1 MDLFLL
7 YQYVI
12 LIILCVLLVNFLF
25 NQYLYKDISRFK
37 LPDKIVKKPPL
48 VSILIP
54 ARNEETNIEKCI
66 KAFLKQD
73 YPKLEILVLDDN
85 STDSTY
91 NIVKKIS
98 EKNKNVKVFKGK
110 PLPQGW
116 LGKSFAC
123 FQLSRYAKGEYFVFT
138 DADTHHLQ
146 NSISSS
152 LAALLNN
159 GLDALC
165 PFPREIMVTIHERM
179 SIPFMNFVILLFMPL
194 ALIRKS
200 KNPLFC
206 TGVGQYLLFRREV
219 YFGMGG
225 HAAVKGKILEDVQIT
240 KKTKEMG
247 YSYMI
252 FDGRKII
259 SCRMYKN
266 FKQVFTGY
274 SRFLFSAFD
283 YNISMLTIAIIFFIL
298 LFLLPNIFFPIGLI
312 LYHWPREI
320 LLSIFVQIS
329 IVSFIR
335 MVNALRFK
343 EKLLDILLS
352 PLSIVYIVFMAVNS
366 VLQNKLGNGI
376 YWKGR
381 TYQAE
386 SKSNDLGV
394 IEEENDNL
402 KTRNS

>member
-7 YQYVI
+7 YQYII
-12 LIILCVLLVNFLF
+12 LIMLCVLLINFIF

-37 LPDKIVKKPPL
+37 LPKKTITDPPL

-54 ARNEETNIEKCI
+54 ARNEEINIEKCI
-66 KAFLKQD
+66 RTFVKQD
-73 YPKLEILVLDDN
+73 YPNLEILVLDDN
-85 STDSTY
+85 STDNTY
-91 NIVKKIS
+91 SIVKKIS
-98 EKNKNVKVFKGK
+98 QKNKNVKIFKGK
-110 PLPQGW
+110 QLPQGW
-116 LGKSFAC
+116 LGKNFAC
-123 FQLSRYAKGEYFVFT
+123 YQLSRYAKGEYFFFT
-138 DADTHHLQ
+138 DADTHHFQ
-146 NSISSS
+146 NSVSSS
-152 LAALLNN
+152 LAAMLNN
-159 GLDALC
+159 DLDALC

-179 SIPFMNFVILLFMPL
+179 VIPFMNFVILLFMPL

-206 TGVGQYLLFRREV
+206 TGVGQCLLFRREV

-225 HAAVKGKILEDVQIT
+225 HAAIKGKILEDVHIT

-259 SCRMYKN
+259 SCRMYN
-266 FKQVFTGY
+266 SFKQVFVGY
-274 SRFLFSAFD
+274 SRILFSAFD
-283 YNISMLTIAIIFFIL
+283 YNVFMIALAVIFFIL
-298 LFLLPNIFFPIGLI
+298 LFLLPNIFFPLGLI
-312 LYHWPREI
+312 FYRWPREI
-320 LLSIFVQIS
+320 LLPIVVQIS

-335 MVNALRFK
+335 TVNALRFK
-343 EKLLDILLS
+343 ERLFDILLS
-352 PLSIVYIVFMAVNS
+352 PLSIVYIVFISINS
-366 VLQNKLGNGI
+366 VLQSKLGSGI

>member
-247 YSYMI
+247 YNYMI

-335 MVNALRFK
+335 IVNALRFK

>member
-1 MDLFLL
+1 MNLFLL

-12 LIILCVLLVNFLF
+12 LIMLCVLLVNFLF

-37 LPDKIVKKPPL
+37 LPDKIVKDPPL

-54 ARNEETNIEKCI
+54 SRNEETNIERCI

-85 STDSTY
+85 STDNTY

-116 LGKSFAC
+116 LGKNFAC
-123 FQLSRYAKGEYFVFT
+123 FQLSRFAKGEYFVFT
-138 DADTHHLQ
+138 DADTHHLK

-320 LLSIFVQIS
+320 LLSIFIQIS

-335 MVNALRFK
+335 MINALRFK
-343 EKLLDILLS
+343 EKLLDIFLS
-352 PLSIVYIVFMAVNS
+352 PLSIVYIIFMAINS

-381 TYQAE
+381 IYQAE
-386 SKSNDLGV
+386 SKSNDLCV
-394 IEEENDNL
+394 TEEENDNL

>member
-12 LIILCVLLVNFLF
+12 LIMLCVLLVNFLF
-25 NQYLYKDISRFK
+25 NQYLYKDISKFK
-37 LPDKIVKKPPL
+37 LSDKILKDPPL
-48 VSILIP
+48 VSVLIP
-54 ARNEETNIEKCI
+54 ARNEEINIEKCI

-85 STDSTY
+85 STDNTY
-91 NIVKKIS
+91 GIVKKIS

-116 LGKSFAC
+116 LGKNFAC
-123 FQLSRYAKGEYFVFT
+123 YQLSRYAKGEYFVFT
-138 DADTHHLQ
+138 DADTHHFQ
-146 NSISSS
+146 KSISSS
-152 LAALLNN
+152 LAALLND

-165 PFPREIMVTIHERM
+165 PFPREIMITIHERM

-206 TGVGQYLLFRREV
+206 TGVGQYLLFRREA

-225 HAAVKGKILEDVQIT
+225 HAAVKGKILEDVHIT

-252 FDGRKII
+252 FDGRKVI

-283 YNISMLTIAIIFFIL
+283 YNVFMISIAVIFFIL
-298 LFLLPNIFFPIGLI
+298 LFLLPNIFFPLGLI

-320 LLSIFVQIS
+320 LLSILLQIG

-352 PLSIVYIVFMAVNS
+352 PLSIVYIVFMAINS
-366 VLQNKLGNGI
+366 VLQSKLGNGI

-386 SKSNDLGV
+386 SKSNDLRV

>member
-1 MDLFLL
+1 MELFLL

-12 LIILCVLLVNFLF
+12 LILLCVLLVNFLF
-25 NQYLYKDISRFK
+25 NQYLYKDISKFK
-37 LPDKIVKKPPL
+37 LSDKIIKDPPL

-54 ARNEETNIEKCI
+54 ARNEEANIERCI
-66 KAFLKQD
+66 RAFLKQD
-73 YPKLEILVLDDN
+73 YPNLEILVLDDN

-91 NIVKKIS
+91 DIVKKIS
-98 EKNKNVKVFKGK
+98 DKNRNVKVFKGR

-116 LGKSFAC
+116 LGKNFAC
-123 FQLSRYAKGEYFVFT
+123 FQLSRYAKGDYLIFT
-138 DADTHHLQ
+138 DADTHHSQ
-146 NSISSS
+146 NSVSSS

-179 SIPFMNFVILLFMPL
+179 TIPFMNFAILLFMPL

-200 KNPLFC
+200 RNPLFC
-206 TGVGQYLLFRREV
+206 TGVGQYLLFKRET

-225 HAAVKGKILEDVQIT
+225 HAAVKGKILEDVKIT

-266 FKQVFTGY
+266 FKQVFTGF

-283 YNISMLTIAIIFFIL
+283 YNLSMLAIAVTFFIL
-298 LFLLPNIFFPIGLI
+298 LFLIPNIFFPMGLI

-320 LLSIFVQIS
+320 LIPIIIQII

-335 MVNALRFK
+335 TINAFRFK
-343 EKLLDILLS
+343 EKLLDIFLS
-352 PLSIVYIVFMAVNS
+352 PLSIVYIVFIAINS
-366 VLQNKLGNGI
+366 VLQSKLGNGI

-381 TYQAE
+381 IYQAE
-386 SKSNDLGV
+386 SNSNSLDV
-394 IEEENDNL
+394 TEEENEDL

>member
-1 MDLFLL
+1 M
-7 YQYVI
+7 
-12 LIILCVLLVNFLF
+12 LCVLLVNFLI
-25 NQYLYKDISRFK
+25 NQFIYKDISRFK
-37 LPDKIVKKPPL
+37 LSEKIIKNPPL
-48 VSILIP
+48 VSVLIP
-54 ARNEETNIEKCI
+54 ARNEQSNIEKCI
-66 KAFLKQD
+66 RAFLKQN
-73 YPKLEILVLDDN
+73 YPNLEILVLDDN
-85 STDSTY
+85 STDNTY
-91 NIVKKIS
+91 DIVKKIS
-98 EKNKNVKVFKGK
+98 GKNKNVKIFKGK

-116 LGKSFAC
+116 LGKNFAC

-138 DADTHHLQ
+138 DADTYHSR
-146 NSISSS
+146 NSVSSA
-152 LAALLNN
+152 LAALLGN

-179 SIPFMNFVILLFMPL
+179 TIPFMNFVILLFMPL

-200 KNPLFC
+200 RNPLFC
-206 TGVGQYLLFRREV
+206 TGVGQYLFFKRET

-225 HAAVKGKILEDVQIT
+225 HAAVKGKILEDVHIT

-266 FKQVFTGY
+266 FKQVFNGY

-283 YNISMLTIAIIFFIL
+283 YNIFMLSIAIIFFIL
-298 LFLLPNIFFPIGLI
+298 LFLAPNLFFPIGLFI
-312 LYHWPREI
+312 SHWPREI
-320 LLSIFVQIS
+320 LLSIAAQIG
-329 IVSFIR
+329 IVFFIR
-335 MVNALRFK
+335 TINAFRFK
-343 EKLLDILLS
+343 EKLLDIFLS

-366 VLQNKLGNGI
+366 VIQTKLGNGI

-386 SKSNDLGV
+386 SKSNSLGV
-394 IEEENDNL
+394 IDEENDTL
-402 KTRNS
+402 RTRNT

>member
-12 LIILCVLLVNFLF
+12 LIILCVLLINFLF
-25 NQYLYKDISRFK
+25 NQFLYKDISRFR
-37 LPDKIVKKPPL
+37 LPEKIKKDPPL

-54 ARNEETNIEKCI
+54 ARNEEKNIEKCI

-73 YPKLEILVLDDN
+73 YPNLEIIVLDDN
-85 STDSTY
+85 SSDNTY
-91 NIVKKIS
+91 SIVKKIS
-98 EKNKNVKVFKGK
+98 ERNKNVKIFKGK
-110 PLPQGW
+110 PLLQGW
-116 LGKSFAC
+116 LGKNYAC
-123 FQLSRYAKGEYFVFT
+123 FQLSRFAKGEYFVFT
-138 DADTHHLQ
+138 DADTYHFQ

-152 LAALLNN
+152 LAALLGN

-165 PFPREIMVTIHERM
+165 PFPREIMITIHERM
-179 SIPFMNFVILLFMPL
+179 TIPFMNFAILLFMPL

-206 TGVGQYLLFRREV
+206 TGVGQYLLFKREV

-225 HAAVKGKILEDVQIT
+225 HAAVKGKILEDVHIT

-247 YSYMI
+247 YRYMI

-259 SCRMYKN
+259 SCRMYNN
-266 FKQVFTGY
+266 FRQVFTGY

-283 YNISMLTIAIIFFIL
+283 YNIFMLSLAIIFFIL
-298 LFLLPNIFFPIGLI
+298 LFLLPNLFFPVGLFI
-312 LYHWPREI
+312 YHWPREI
-320 LLSIFVQIS
+320 LLPIVAQIS

-335 MVNALRFK
+335 MVNTFRFK

-352 PLSIVYIVFMAVNS
+352 PLSIVYIVFIAFNS
-366 VLQNKLGNGI
+366 VLQNKLGRGI
-376 YWKGR
+376 YWRGR

-386 SKSNDLGV
+386 SKSNNLEV
-394 IEEENDNL
+394 IEEEDNL

>member
-37 LPDKIVKKPPL
+37 LPDKIVKEPPL

-73 YPKLEILVLDDN
+73 YPELEILVLDDN
-85 STDSTY
+85 STDNTY

-116 LGKSFAC
+116 LGKNFAC

-206 TGVGQYLLFRREV
+206 TGVGQYLLFKREV

-283 YNISMLTIAIIFFIL
+283 YNTSMLTIAIIFFIL

-320 LLSIFVQIS
+320 LLPIFAQIS

-343 EKLLDILLS
+343 EKLLDIFLS
-352 PLSIVYIVFMAVNS
+352 PLSIVYIVFIAINS
-366 VLQNKLGNGI
+366 VLQHKLGNGI

>member
-7 YQYVI
+7 YQYVMVI
-12 LIILCVLLVNFLF
+12 LLCFLLVNFLF
-25 NQYLYKDISRFK
+25 NQYLFKDISRFK
-37 LPDKIVKKPPL
+37 LPDKILKDPPL

-54 ARNEETNIEKCI
+54 ARNEESNIEKCI

-73 YPKLEILVLDDN
+73 YPNLEIIILDDN
-85 STDSTY
+85 STDNTY
-91 NIVKKIS
+91 DIVQKIS
-98 EKNKNVKVFKGK
+98 DKNKNVKIFKGK
-110 PLPQGW
+110 HLPQGW
-116 LGKSFAC
+116 LGKNFAC

-146 NSISSS
+146 NSVSSS

-159 GLDALC
+159 RLDALC

-179 SIPFMNFVILLFMPL
+179 TIPFMNFVILLFMPL

-225 HAAVKGKILEDVQIT
+225 HAAVKGKILEDVHIT

-252 FDGRKII
+252 FDGSKII

-266 FKQVFTGY
+266 FKQVFRGY

-283 YNISMLTIAIIFFIL
+283 YNISMIAIAIIFFIL
-298 LFLLPNIFFPIGLI
+298 LFLLPNIFFPLGLI

-320 LLSIFVQIS
+320 LLSIVIQLS

-335 MVNALRFK
+335 TINALRFK
-343 EKLLDILLS
+343 EKLLDIFLS
-352 PLSIVYIVFMAVNS
+352 PLSIVYIVFMAINS
-366 VLQNKLGNGI
+366 VLQSKIGTGI

-386 SKSNDLGV
+386 SKSNTLGV

-402 KTRNS
+402 RTRNS

>member
-1 MDLFLL
+1 MDLLLL

-12 LIILCVLLVNFLF
+12 LIMLCVLLINFLF
-25 NQYLYKDISRFK
+25 NQFLYKDISRFR
-37 LPDKIVKKPPL
+37 LSDKIIKDPPL
-48 VSILIP
+48 VSVLIP
-54 ARNEETNIEKCI
+54 ARDEEIYIEKCI

-73 YPKLEILVLDDN
+73 YPNLEILVLDDN
-85 STDSTY
+85 SSDNTY
-91 NIVKKIS
+91 DIVKKIS
-98 EKNKNVKVFKGK
+98 KKNKNVKIFKGK
-110 PLPQGW
+110 PLPKGW
-116 LGKSFAC
+116 LGKNFAC
-123 FQLSRYAKGEYFVFT
+123 YQLSRYAEGEYFLFT
-138 DADTHHLQ
+138 DADTHHFQ

-152 LAALLNN
+152 LAAMLKN

-206 TGVGQYLLFRREV
+206 TGIGQCLLFRREV

-259 SCRMYKN
+259 ACRMYKN

-283 YNISMLTIAIIFFIL
+283 YNVVMITIAVIFFIL

-312 LYHWPREI
+312 LYQWPREI
-320 LLSIFVQIS
+320 LIPIVIQIS

-335 MVNALRFK
+335 IINAVRFK
-343 EKLLDILLS
+343 EKLFDFLLS
-352 PLSIVYIVFMAVNS
+352 PLSIVYIVFMSFNS
-366 VLQNKLGNGI
+366 VIQTKLGSGI

-381 TYQAE
+381 TYHAE
-386 SKSNDLGV
+386 SKSNDLDV
-394 IEEENDNL
+394 TEEENDNL